1 MQRLRDDLLARAV
14 LTSDQH
20 ICVRRPDSRHRLK
33 DGSHGWSR
41 GNKVRSTRRAQNA
54 ILRLQPLRSFLAA
67 VEFHL
72 GSQNTQQPRVLP
84 WLLNKISSAAPHCLY
99 SEIDIAPRGH
109 HHDRQ
114 LSIYL
119 LDPCYE
125 V

>member
-1 MQRLRDDLLARAV
+1 MRDLDHAVRLTEATVAAVKVPVTLKMRLGWDDRSINAPELA
-14 LTSDQH
+14 
-20 ICVRRPDSRHRLK
+20 
-33 DGSHGWSR
+33 
-41 GNKVRSTRRAQNA
+41 RRAQNA